1 MQKISVLLPNPF
13 SVGTYFS
20 QEKLPAGTFVRVPFG
35 RTKLT
40 GVVWPVPPDES
51 VPEKKIKKIES
62 VLPCSVLPPVSRRFV
77 EWVSGYTLAP
87 LGLILKMEM
96 PVDDVDKQ
104 SRHPTVF
111 EKPVLPLAPM
121 AFSKQQ
127 QKAIDFLRQKADG
140 FSVTLIDGVTGSGKT
155 EVYFESIAQAI
166 RDGHQVL
173 VLLPEITLTAAWL
186 ERFEKRFG
194 VRPACW
200 HSALTPK
207 GRRDVWQAVLN
218 NKAPVVVGARSALFL
233 PFADLG
239 LIVVDEEHDASYKQE
254 DGVPYQARDM
264 AIVRGQLGKIPVI
277 LASATPSLETF
288 CNVQSGRF
296 QSVVLPERFSG
307 ACLPDIRLIDRR
319 THEKTK
325 QTALSEELTCAIREN
340 LLRHEQTLLFLN
352 RRGYAPLKLCRAC
365 GEKIKCPHCSVFL
378 TEHKSKKTLMCH
390 QCGYTRHL
398 TDRCPSCGEKDSLIS
413 CGLGVERLEEEVA
426 SLFPDARI
434 AVITSDTVSSPKQF
448 EQICH
453 DIESGK
459 VDILIGTQMLA
470 KGHNFPLLTL
480 VGIVEA
486 DAGLSGGDLRASER
500 TFQLLQQVSG
510 RAGRHQKKGVAYLQ
524 TYAPQNGVIQAMAD
538 NDRALFMQTE
548 IEARKLLSMPPFGRL
563 AALIISGK
571 NETTVQKVARQLVS
585 RAPFIGGVEI
595 LGPVPAPL
603 TRLRNKYR
611 YRILV
616 KTHRDKKIQNI
627 ISGWLNKCSVPSS
640 VTLKVDIDPY
650 SFL

>member
-20 QEKLPAGTFVRVPFG
+20 EEKLSAGTLVRVPFG
-35 RTKLT
+35 RTKII
-40 GVVWPVPPDES
+40 GVVWATPPDES
-51 VPEKKIKKIES
+51 LPESKIKKIET
-62 VLPCSVLPPVSRRFV
+62 VLPCPTLPAVTRRFI
-77 EWVSGYTLAP
+77 EWVSGYTLAS
-87 LGLILKMEM
+87 LGLILKMVL
-96 PVDDVDKQ
+96 PVEDIDKK
-104 SRHPTVF
+104 SRQPTIF
-111 EKPVLPLAPM
+111 EKPILPLAPM
-121 AFSKQQ
+121 DFSKQQ
-127 QKAIDFLRQKADG
+127 QKAIDFLKTQTDG

-166 RDGHQVL
+166 RNGHQVL
-173 VLLPEITLTAAWL
+173 VLLPEITLTSAWL

-194 VRPACW
+194 VKPACW

-218 NKAPVVVGARSALFL
+218 NEAPVVVGARSALFL

-264 AIVRGQLGKIPVI
+264 AIVRGQLGKIPVV

-307 ACLPDIRLIDRR
+307 ICMPDIHLIDRR

-325 QTALSEELTCAIREN
+325 QGALSEELVVAIREN
-340 LLRHEQTLLFLN
+340 LSRHEQSLLFLN

-390 QCGYTRHL
+390 QCGYTRHSI
-398 TDRCPSCGEKDSLIS
+398 DQCPSCGEKDSLIS
-413 CGLGVERLEEEVA
+413 CGIGVERLEEEVK

-448 EQICH
+448 EEMCH
-453 DIESGK
+453 SIEKGE

-524 TYAPQNGVIQAMAD
+524 TYSPQNGVIQAMLD
-538 NDRALFMQTE
+538 SNRELFMQTE

-563 AALIISGK
+563 AALIVSGK
-571 NETTVQKVARQLVS
+571 NETTVRKTAQHLAS
-585 RAPFIGGVEI
+585 RAPFISGVEI

-611 YRILV
+611 YRLLV

-627 ISGWLNKCSVPSS
+627 LSTWLARCSVPSS

-650 SFL
+650 SFF